1 MRLLYVTSLSGKRIN
16 GFMRSA
22 IIAAKQL
29 GIDFTMA
36 CNTDMADKDGY
47 REDCQEYGIE
57 VKHVDFNR
65 NPLSLKN
72 RKAKEQLLKIIKVG
86 NYDIVHCNTPI
97 GGILGRLCAHKE
109 KVNHIIY
116 QAHGFHFWHGAPLIN
131 WLLYYPV
138 ELFLSRYTDI
148 LVTITRD
155 DYELS
160 KRMHSKEC
168 RYVHGVGVD
177 LNQFVIRDRL
187 DRNNELRER
196 LNIPYNA
203 KVLLSVGELN
213 ANKNHGRVIRAIA
226 SLQDKNIHY
235 VICGEGELK
244 TEYEKLGQDLG
255 LGQRLHL
262 MGFCADVADYYRM
275 ADLFVFPSL
284 REGIPASIMEAM
296 AIGVPVVA
304 SDVRGIKD
312 IVQDPTTRFDPSD
325 QKQIASIIAKT
336 LKEDNARRI
345 AKNLQILKPYEFN
358 MVVDELKA
366 LYKSTME

>member
-57 VKHVDFNR
+57 VKHVDFDR

-72 RKAKEQLLKIIKVG
+72 RKAKEQLLKIIKAG
-86 NYDIVHCNTPI
+86 NYDVVHCNTPI

-255 LGQRLHL
+255 LDQRLHL

-284 REGIPASIMEAM
+284 REGIPASIMEA
-296 AIGVPVVA
+296 ISVGVPVIA
-304 SDVRGIKD
+304 ADIRGVRD
-312 IVQDPTTRFDPSD
+312 IVTDAEYRFSPTDTNKLAKLIEEKMECDNSD
-325 QKQIASIIAKT
+325 NVSTNI
-336 LKEDNARRI
+336 
-345 AKNLQILKPYEFN
+345 KNLAPYDLN
-358 MVVDELKA
+358 NVVNELKQ
-366 LYKSTME
+366 LYQYLY